1 MAFHNSIRKLKHVQ
15 KSLKQ
20 QQLQSDK
27 YVSKYDALSL
37 SIIETDALSNPID
50 DSIHLPRMDGLRKL
64 VHDLLDIFT
73 EGCIEQQMLL
83 SNVRKEIEEANV
95 STKQVLSSL
104 ESHSNEGFSGNK
116 DPTNALSFDEL
127 AVMTRNLYNVQ
138 LSSQA
143 RTLELQIKPILS
155 NLYNR
160 LNSMIDS
167 KLEILQCTMQ
177 ITDQYTASVLELAR
191 EHGVLEPMKKSQHVI
206 GPHVQPLMNH
216 KFFDTKEEEALLG
229 VIRRTWSSL
238 VFHCG
243 DHSLLADRQL
253 ASEYYYG
260 GREDSISSNGKWMF
274 YLKGGG
280 IAVLLLWAVSECFNN
295 EATEREIWN
304 DQTFLIFMCFGD
316 LLLLLLMWGVSINV
330 WRVVGI
336 DYIRLLELEETEIA
350 QQRRPDSVIYD
361 STANLCILFLSS
373 FILFNKAVRGGYFAH
388 SNLSLAH
395 AIPAILVLFFTV
407 RILHPFHTRR
417 RWLFMLMRVILA
429 PSYSIIF
436 RDGYIGDLLT
446 SLVRVFVPLVF
457 SFLYVII
464 TAYAWLSN
472 DIALTEVRSDSWW
485 TESTLYKRFLV
496 PFVTLLPLWLR
507 LQQCLR
513 RSVESGKRW
522 PHVFNAL
529 KYASAIIVISY
540 GTFQP
545 ALRHNSLWV
554 TAFVFTTLYQFAW
567 DLTQD
572 WGLFVLIPPRVPTPI
587 ALSSGIG
594 CVDYIVGCQVV
605 FRKTRLLGPIGVYIV
620 IIVMNFLLRFTW
632 ALTLLPVPIDVEGVH
647 TLYVSLVNHIS
658 PLLASLEII
667 RRMVWGF
674 LRLEHEQLET
684 LSRAEDAK
692 EALEKDGDKEMAFE
706 KVGWVIRCNRWSVL
720 QSSI

>member
-15 KSLKQ
+15 KSLNQ
-20 QQLQSDK
+20 QQQQQQSDK

-37 SIIETDALSNPID
+37 SVIETDTLSNPVD
-50 DSIHLPRMDGLRKL
+50 DSVHLPRMDGLRKL

-83 SNVRKEIEEANV
+83 LDVRKEIEEASV
-95 STKQVLSSL
+95 STKQVLSAL
-104 ESHSNEGFSGNK
+104 EPHSSEGLIGNK
-116 DPTNALSFDEL
+116 DLDNALSFDEL
-127 AVMTRNLYNVQ
+127 AAMTRNLHNFK

-160 LNSMIDS
+160 LNSMIDN

-177 ITDQYTASVLELAR
+177 ITDQYTASVMKLAR
-191 EHGVLEPMKKSQHVI
+191 EHGVLEPTKKSQHVI
-206 GPHVQPLMNH
+206 GPHLQPLMSH

-229 VIRRTWSSL
+229 VIRRNWSSL

-243 DHSLLADRQL
+243 DHSQLADKQL
-253 ASEYYYG
+253 ASEYYHHHHQYG
-260 GREDSISSNGKWMF
+260 GREDSSSISSKDKWVF
-274 YLKGGG
+274 LLKGGG
-280 IAVLLLWAVSECFNN
+280 IAVLLLWAVSECFSN
-295 EATEREIWN
+295 ESTERGEIWN

-316 LLLLLLMWGVSINV
+316 LLLLLFMWGVSINV

-350 QQRRPDSVIYD
+350 QQKRPDSVIYD
-361 STANLCILFLSS
+361 STANLCIFFLSS

-395 AIPAILVLFFTV
+395 AIPAMLVLFFTA
-407 RILHPFHTRR
+407 RMLYPFYTRR
-417 RWLFMLMRVILA
+417 RWLFMLLRVLLA
-429 PSYSIIF
+429 PCYSIIF

-457 SFLYVII
+457 SFLYVLI

-472 DIALTEVRSDSWW
+472 DIALTEARSDSWW
-485 TESTLYKRFLV
+485 TESILYKRFLV

-545 ALRHNSLWV
+545 TLRHNNLWV
-554 TAFVFTTLYQFAW
+554 TAFILTTLYQFAW

-572 WGLFVLIPPRVPTPI
+572 WGLFILIPPRAPTPI
-587 ALSSGIG
+587 ASSSGIG
-594 CVDYIVGCQVV
+594 CVDYLVGCQVV
-605 FRKTRLLGPIGVYIV
+605 FRKTRLLGPIGVYII

-684 LSRAEDAK
+684 LSRVEDAK
-692 EALEKDGDKEMAFE
+692 EASEKDGDKEMTFE
-706 KVGWVIRCNRWSVL
+706 KVG
-720 QSSI
+720 